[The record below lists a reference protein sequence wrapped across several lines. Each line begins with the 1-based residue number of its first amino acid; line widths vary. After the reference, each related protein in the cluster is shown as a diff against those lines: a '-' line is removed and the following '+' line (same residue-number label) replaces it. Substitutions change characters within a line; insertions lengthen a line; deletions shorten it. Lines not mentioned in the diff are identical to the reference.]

1 MKDRVRMVM
10 DHFKLT
16 QKQFANEL
24 CVAEATISNIYKG
37 RTMPTNNLI
46 QAVHQ
51 AYPGVNINW
60 LMFGEGEML
69 LPLSG
74 SDSSSTSPGSS
85 VSGEVLNGAYGAN
98 TGFGTTEEPSLFSA
112 PSSVTGAPTSV
123 TGAAA
128 AASTTS
134 YRSPQ
139 VEMQLMEALSQL
151 KNAKAEE
158 KPAKKIKE
166 IRVYFDD
173 GTFESFA
180 PSSK

>member
-1 MKDRVRMVM
+1 MVM

-60 LMFGEGEML
+60 LMFGEGDML

-74 SDSSSTSPGSS
+74 SDQAPVGVESAVKGDALNTVYGSN
-85 VSGEVLNGAYGAN
+85 SGYGLA
-98 TGFGTTEEPSLFSA
+98 EEPTLFSA
-112 PSSVTGAPTSV
+112 PAPSS
-123 TGAAA
+123 GAAPVPN
-128 AASTTS
+128 TS
-134 YRSPQ
+134 NYCSPQ
-139 VEMQLMEALSQL
+139 VEMQLVEALSQL

-158 KPAKKIKE
+158 KPIKKIKE
-166 IRVYFDD
+166 IRVFFDD
-173 GTFESFA
+173 GTFEAFL